1 MENYIRHVLTQHSR
15 VYRRPLGH
23 IIICLQFSFQGCVSQ
38 VLVTFLALLFLIM
51 GYQLGP
57 FELGQIK
64 AHLEHGLK
72 SPAIA
77 KRMVHKTKGKPLHEV

>member
-1 MENYIRHVLTQHSR
+1 M
-15 VYRRPLGH
+15 
-23 IIICLQFSFQGCVSQ
+23 
-38 VLVTFLALLFLIM
+38 TFLALLFLIM

-77 KRMVHKTKGKPLHEV
+77 KRLLEADGKSAYIENAV